1 MKKTLLTIGFIG
13 LLSANVYA
21 IDSTGCGL
29 GSTIW
34 KGQKGTLPQ
43 ILAVTTNGTSANQT
57 FGITSGTL
65 GCDPNGKITGG
76 TGKVLV
82 FLENNVDQFAFDVA
96 KGNGETIDTIASIAN
111 KDAAETA
118 KILKD
123 NFDLLFADKDLNVV
137 DLSVKVAEL
146 LNIA

>member
-1 MKKTLLTIGFIG
+1 MKKTLLTMGFIS

-29 GSTIW
+29 GSIVW
-34 KGQKGTLPQ
+34 RGERGVAPQ
-43 ILAVTTNGTSANQT
+43 ILAVTTNGTFGTQT
-57 FGITSGTL
+57 FGITSGTS
-65 GCDPNGKITGG
+65 GCDPNGRITGG
-76 TGKVLV
+76 TGRIFA
-82 FLENNVDQFAFDVA
+82 FLENNIDQFAFDVA

-111 KDAAETA
+111 KDSAETA

>member
-13 LLSANVYA
+13 LLSTNVYA

-34 KGQKGTLPQ
+34 KGQRGVAPQ

-57 FGITSGTL
+57 FGITSGTS
-65 GCDPNGKITGG
+65 GCDPNGRITGG
-76 TGKVLV
+76 TGRIFA
-82 FLENNVDQFAFDVA
+82 FLENNIDQFAFDVA

-111 KDAAETA
+111 KDSATTA

>member
-1 MKKTLLTIGFIG
+1 MKKTLLTMGFIG

-29 GSTIW
+29 GSTVW
-34 KGQKGTLPQ
+34 KGQQGTLPQ

-96 KGNGETIDTIASIAN
+96 KGNGETINTIASIAG
-111 KDAAETA
+111 KDSATTA

>member
-34 KGQKGTLPQ
+34 KGQKGTVPQ

-96 KGNGETIDTIASIAN
+96 KGNGETINTIASIAG
-111 KDAAETA
+111 KDSATTA